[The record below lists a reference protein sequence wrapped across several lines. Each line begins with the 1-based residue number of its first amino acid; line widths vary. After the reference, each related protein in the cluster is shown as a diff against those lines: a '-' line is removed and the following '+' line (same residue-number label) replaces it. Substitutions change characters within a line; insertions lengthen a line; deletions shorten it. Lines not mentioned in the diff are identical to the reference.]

1 MFKNG
6 EIIDNVELIWLF
18 INCIDKLEW
27 LGFVFLLVN

>member
-6 EIIDNVELIWLF
+6 EIIDNRVNM
-18 INCIDKLEW
+18 INCIDKLER